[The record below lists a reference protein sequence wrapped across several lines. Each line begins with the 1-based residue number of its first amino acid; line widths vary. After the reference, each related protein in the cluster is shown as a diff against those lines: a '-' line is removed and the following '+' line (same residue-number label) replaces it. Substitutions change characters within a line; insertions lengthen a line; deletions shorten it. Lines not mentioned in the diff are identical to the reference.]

1 MANDTWLIA
10 GLGNPGDKYAYTW
23 HNCGFLAM
31 ELLADKCGI
40 SMDRTKFEGLYGK
53 GKYKG
58 KDIILLK
65 PQTFMNLSGES
76 LREVVNFY
84 KVEPE
89 NVIVIYDDIDLD
101 QGRLRIRASGSS
113 GSHNGMKSVI
123 YQLQFDNFPRIRV
136 GIGKNVGMPL
146 DAYVLGKPSDEDQKV
161 LDKAIENAADAAEI
175 IVRSSI
181 ADAMQKYN
189 TKHAD

>member
-1 MANDTWLIA
+1 MYVIC
-10 GLGNPGDKYAYTW
+10 GLGNPGKQYENTR
-23 HNCGFLAM
+23 HNMGFKVIDVLSEKLSTPVM
-31 ELLADKCGI
+31 SL
-40 SMDRTKFEGLYGK
+40 KFKALIGEGRIGREKVVLV
-53 GKYKG
+53 
-58 KDIILLK
+58 K

-89 NVIVIYDDIDLD
+89 NVIVVYDDIDLD

>member
-1 MANDTWLIA
+1 MYIIC
-10 GLGNPGDKYAYTW
+10 GLGNPGKQYEKTR
-23 HNCGFLAM
+23 HNMGFSAIDVLSEKLSAPVTS
-31 ELLADKCGI
+31 L
-40 SMDRTKFEGLYGK
+40 KFKALIGEGRIGSEK
-53 GKYKG
+53 
-58 KDIILLK
+58 IILVK

-89 NVIVIYDDIDLD
+89 NVIVIYDDIDLEV
-101 QGRLRIRASGSS
+101 GRLRIRAGGSS

-146 DAYVLGKPSDEDQKV
+146 DAYVLGKPSDEEQKV
-161 LDKAIENAADAAEI
+161 LDQSIANAADAAEI
-175 IVRSSI
+175 IVRTSI

-189 TKHAD
+189 TKKNAD